1 MVLHFCLLPFLY
13 LKQEVFIISLA
24 EIILTLH
31 LNNNERSTALAGAE
45 MHVGQYDSLLLSRI
59 QAKYR

>member
-1 MVLHFCLLPFLY
+1 MVLHFYLLPVLY

-31 LNNNERSTALAGAE
+31 LNNIERSTALAGAE
-45 MHVGQYDSLLLSRI
+45 MHIGQYDSLLLSRI
-59 QAKYR
+59 QAKYK

>member
-1 MVLHFCLLPFLY
+1 M
-13 LKQEVFIISLA
+13 SLA

-31 LNNNERSTALAGAE
+31 LNNIERSTALAGAE

-59 QAKYR
+59 QAKYK